1 VGGGERV
8 GRKRRE
14 GEGCRKK
21 YRRGTKKAREKC
33 RSRCGEMRGKSAK
46 IVWK

>member
-21 YRRGTKKAREKC
+21 YRRGT
-33 RSRCGEMRGKSAK
+33 
-46 IVWK
+46 